1 MTGKKIKIA
10 LCLSGEPRSSMASF
24 PYIYETFLKDNN
36 IFETDVYV
44 HSWKNFRA
52 LDLYN
57 STKLQI
63 DFSNLNKEYLNFF
76 NNLEINDSTKDY
88 LKIINDKGYTLNS
101 NIFKNT
107 FSMYSS
113 INRCFNLFQ
122 NKNYDI
128 IIRCRLDIIFY
139 QPLLI
144 NHILFDILN
153 QKYDLFIPHIYN
165 DIIGTQE
172 VDDQLAIGNPK
183 SMLYYGDLLYNLG
196 NLVETTQSIN
206 SHKLLFEYLNQ
217 SDYKINLSYINHDI
231 IRQSNIIK
239 TKPYH
244 NFLDE

>member
-1 MTGKKIKIA
+1 
-10 LCLSGEPRSSMASF
+10 
-24 PYIYETFLKDNN
+24 
-36 IFETDVYV
+36 
-44 HSWKNFRA
+44 
-52 LDLYN
+52 
-57 STKLQI
+57 
-63 DFSNLNKEYLNFF
+63 
-76 NNLEINDSTKDY
+76 
-88 LKIINDKGYTLNS
+88 
-101 NIFKNT
+101 
-107 FSMYSS
+107 MYSS

-217 SDYKINLSYINHDI
+217 SDYKIY
-231 IRQSNIIK
+231 NI
-239 TKPYH
+239 
-244 NFLDE
+244 